1 MKKEIICWKI
11 TNEMTGKSWIFA
23 DISEA
28 EAQELYLA
36 FLEDAIEEDIMETQR
51 IEYFDLPLPKPDWWR
66 TEADYQKEVDKLL
79 LMDGEFYMYKFNAY
93 AF

>member
-1 MKKEIICWKI
+1 MKEITCYKI
-11 TNEMTGKSWIFA
+11 EDEMASKSWTFA
-23 DISEA
+23 NISEA

-36 FLEDAIEEDIMETQR
+36 FIEDAIEEDIMETQR
-51 IEYFDLPLPKPDWWR
+51 IEYFDFPLPKPDWWR
-66 TEADYQKEVDKLL
+66 VDFYKEVDRLR

>member
-1 MKKEIICWKI
+1 MKEISCYKI
-11 TNEMTGKSWIFA
+11 EDEMTSKSWTFA
-23 DISEA
+23 NISEA

-51 IEYFDLPLPKPDWWR
+51 IEYFDLPLPKPDWWKIDHR
-66 TEADYQKEVDKLL
+66 EEIDRLL

>member
-1 MKKEIICWKI
+1 MKEITCYKI
-11 TNEMTGKSWIFA
+11 EDEMASKSWTFA
-23 DISEA
+23 NISEA

-36 FLEDAIEEDIMETQR
+36 FIEDAIEEDIMETQR
-51 IEYFDLPLPKPDWWR
+51 IEYFDFPLPKPDWWR
-66 TEADYQKEVDKLL
+66 VDFYKEADRLR

>member
-1 MKKEIICWKI
+1 MKEISCYKI
-11 TNEMTGKSWIFA
+11 EDEMTSKSWTFA
-23 DISEA
+23 NISEA

-36 FLEDAIEEDIMETQR
+36 FLEGAIEEDIMETQR

-66 TEADYQKEVDKLL
+66 VDFYKEVDKLR
-79 LMDGEFYMYKFNAY
+79 LMDSEFYMYKFNAY

>member
-1 MKKEIICWKI
+1 MKEISCYKI
-11 TNEMTGKSWIFA
+11 EDEMTSKSWTFA
-23 DISEA
+23 NISEA
-28 EAQELYLA
+28 EAEELYLA
-36 FLEDAIEEDIMETQR
+36 FLEGAIEEDIMETQR

-66 TEADYQKEVDKLL
+66 VDFYKEVDKLR

>member
-1 MKKEIICWKI
+1 MKEITCYKI
-11 TNEMTGKSWIFA
+11 EDEMTGKSWTFTN
-23 DISEA
+23 ISEA

-36 FLEDAIEEDIMETQR
+36 FLEGAIEEDIMETQR
-51 IEYFDLPLPKPDWWR
+51 IEYYDLPLPAPDWWKIDHR
-66 TEADYQKEVDKLL
+66 EEVDKLL

>member
-1 MKKEIICWKI
+1 MREVSCYKI
-11 TNEMTGKSWIFA
+11 ENEMNGESWTFI

-36 FLEDAIEEDIMETQR
+36 FLEDAIEEDVMETQQ
-51 IEYFDLPLPKPDWWR
+51 IEYCGLPGLKPDWWR
-66 TEADYQKEVDKLL
+66 VDYQEEVDRLL
-79 LMDGEFYMYKFNAY
+79 LMDGEFYMYKFKAY

>member
-1 MKKEIICWKI
+1 MKEISCYKI
-11 TNEMTGKSWIFA
+11 EDEMTSKSWTFA
-23 DISEA
+23 NISDA

-36 FLEDAIEEDIMETQR
+36 FLEGAIEEDIMETQR
-51 IEYFDLPLPKPDWWR
+51 IEYFDLPLPKPDWWKIDHR
-66 TEADYQKEVDKLL
+66 EEIDRLL